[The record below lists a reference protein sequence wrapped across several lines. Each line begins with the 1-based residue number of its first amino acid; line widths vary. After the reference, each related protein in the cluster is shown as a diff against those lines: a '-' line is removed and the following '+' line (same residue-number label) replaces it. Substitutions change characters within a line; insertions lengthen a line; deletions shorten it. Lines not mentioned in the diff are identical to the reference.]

1 MEDGAPTDHG
11 GGAVIGQ
18 ANILRQH
25 AAIEDGAPTDH
36 GGGAVIGQLGISLLD
51 SEEATYKDCE
61 AMIST
66 WTRVKLLLYGA
77 AISFT
82 TVFQMGYS
90 NAYPNTAI
98 ETFRHYL
105 NESYQN
111 RGHDLNEESYTW
123 LWSGILNI
131 WFIGFA
137 LGSWLAVPLT
147 DKLGRKTA
155 LLIGNASN
163 VLSIGVMTV
172 SIVFWLPELLLVGRL
187 LSAISAA
194 VAMCALIL
202 FLQEIAPTDMRGSM
216 SFYAEMAFVTTNMVG
231 VVMGMTMILG
241 RYLTPLVGLA
251 LIPGILSVVF
261 LIPFHETPKFL
272 LLTRKNHKKAME
284 ALNFYLKLDAKSNET
299 IIQSLEKEKTDESG
313 SLTDIIHVPHLRR
326 ALILGVLAL
335 QVTTSIWPVVY
346 FSTDMLR
353 RANISHDLAEYVSSF
368 MLILST
374 CATVAGM
381 TAIEKFGRRLMF
393 IGVSSLNMTALAL
406 FVVCSQLQPFF
417 DSAKYGCIVAVCLH
431 GITYSFATGP
441 IAWFITAELVPIKYR
456 SIAQSIALSVNQITV
471 VILCFITLPIYNRI
485 GSYTLLILFIVPS
498 TLALVYLYRNLP
510 ETKGR
515 DVHDVV
521 EELKKVTGSNKE
533 EAESEE

>member
-11 GGAVIGQ
+11 GGA
-18 ANILRQH
+18 AKILRFVF
-25 AAIEDGAPTDH
+25 EWKRGSDKRC
-36 GGGAVIGQLGISLLD
+36 LGSRLASWVSLLD